1 MKTNNHS
8 ILNALMFKTLA
19 IAMSLSSDEYGRSYI
34 EDFNDD
40 PLFKIFC
47 EENKYDL
54 ESTEKTSNSW
64 GFKYNQELDSYKPI
78 EEPEEVKHYVG
89 FAIG

>member
-1 MKTNNHS
+1 MNNHS
-8 ILNALMFKTLA
+8 MLDALMFKTLA

-47 EENKYDL
+47 EENGN
-54 ESTEKTSNSW
+54 ESS
-64 GFKYNQELDSYKPI
+64 
-78 EEPEEVKHYVG
+78 EETC
-89 FAIG
+89 